1 MNVILLEQVGKLGEL
16 GDEVNVRSG
25 FARNF
30 LLPQGKAVRS
40 TTANREEFE
49 GRRAELEAAA
59 LAKRSTAEQRAA
71 GLEGQS
77 LTIVARAAEEG
88 KLYGSVGTQ
97 EITDALNAKGV
108 EVVKAEV
115 RMPDGAIRAVGE
127 YEVGVQ
133 VHSDLIVMVQVAV
146 VAE

>member
-1 MNVILLEQVGKLGEL
+1 MNIILLEQVGKLGEL
-16 GDEVNVRSG
+16 GDEVNVRAG

-40 TTANREEFE
+40 TPANREEFE

-71 GLEGQS
+71 SLEGQS

-97 EITDALNAKGV
+97 EISDALNAKGL

-115 RMPDGAIRAVGE
+115 RMPDGAIRAVGDF
-127 YEVGVQ
+127 EVGVQ
-133 VHSDLIVMVQVAV
+133 VHSDLIVMIQVAV

>member
-16 GDEVNVRSG
+16 GDEVSVRAG

-40 TTANREEFE
+40 TDANREEFE
-49 GRRAELEAAA
+49 SRRAELEAAA

-97 EITDALNAKGV
+97 EIADALNAKGI

-115 RMPDGAIRAVGE
+115 RMPDGAIREVGE
-127 YEVGVQ
+127 SEVGVQ
-133 VHSDLIVMVQVAV
+133 VHSDLIVMIQVAV

>member
-16 GDEVNVRSG
+16 GDEVNVKAG

-49 GRRAELEAAA
+49 SRRAELEAAA

-97 EITDALNAKGV
+97 EISDALNAKGL

-115 RMPDGAIRAVGE
+115 RMPEGAIRTVGE
-127 YEVGVQ
+127 FEVGVQ
-133 VHSDLIVMVQVAV
+133 VHSDLIVMIQVAV